1 MASDGSRRGSRIGY
15 GQFSGEQRTTWREEV
30 GLVSGKDMGDAQV
43 GGLYFTEARREVSAD
58 RAGCRI
64 SFLGKSNNGRGGQ
77 GGK

>member
-1 MASDGSRRGSRIGY
+1 MEVEGEAELDTANSQVSRGPRGEKKWDWY
-15 GQFSGEQRTTWREEV
+15 A
-30 GLVSGKDMGDAQV
+30 GKDMGDAQV

-77 GGK
+77 GGSK